1 MKINRHNYEEY
12 FILYWDN
19 ELAAEQKQAVENFV
33 KENPDLQEEFSLF
46 GQTRFAPDNTL
57 QFTQKDLLANES
69 SFINIVNYT
78 EKLLDYIDD
87 ELTADE
93 KIKTEQFVAGYQ
105 PAQKELALLQKIKLQ
120 PEAETVFPDKSVLYR
135 RTEKV
140 RVIKLTWQR
149 VAVAAAVILV
159 AGLVTFRLVSI
170 NKSEVPPIVKTKP
183 VNPPEI
189 QSGKVESL
197 ATNTEKSQEIKS
209 KGESTA
215 PGEENPKLQN
225 ENLFTNAT
233 LADNKTKNKNNL
245 PEVKSYDEQTLAA
258 KNETEQVQESDF
270 NLLPSRE
277 KTYVALVNEE
287 QKKSEE
293 LFDNN
298 SVTPGLQFA
307 FNPVNEATDKQQK
320 DGGGLKEFLRKST
333 RLFERRTKIQT
344 TTDDNKLLVGVFAVS
359 LK

>member
-19 ELAAEQKQAVENFV
+19 ELAAEQKQAVENFL
-33 KENPDLQEEFSLF
+33 KENPDLQDEFSLF
-46 GQTRFAPDNTL
+46 GQTRFAPDNTIE
-57 QFTQKDLLANES
+57 FTQKDVLANGN

-78 EKLLDYIDD
+78 ERLLDYIDD
-87 ELTADE
+87 ELTAEE
-93 KIKTEQFVAGYQ
+93 KIKTEQFVANHQ
-105 PAQKELALLQKIKLQ
+105 PAQRELALLQKVKLQ

-170 NKSEVPPIVKTKP
+170 NKSEVPPIVKTE
-183 VNPPEI
+183 PPA
-189 QSGKVESL
+189 QPANKQPA
-197 ATNTEKSQEIKS
+197 ATDTETQAQS
-209 KGESTA
+209 KGAST
-215 PGEENPKLQN
+215 ELEKENPKLQN
-225 ENLFTNAT
+225 QNPFTNTT
-233 LADNKTKNKNNL
+233 LADNKTGNKNNL
-245 PEVKSYDEQTLAA
+245 PVLKSNDEQTLVA
-258 KNETEQVQESDF
+258 KNETEQIQESDF

-277 KTYVALVNEE
+277 KTYAALVNDE